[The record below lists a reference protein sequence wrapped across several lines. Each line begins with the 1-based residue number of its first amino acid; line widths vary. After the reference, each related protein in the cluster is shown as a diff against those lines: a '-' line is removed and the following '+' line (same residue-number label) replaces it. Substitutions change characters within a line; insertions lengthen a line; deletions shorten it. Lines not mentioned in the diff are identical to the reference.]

1 MTGRVCRLFC
11 CRNQRNL
18 YEIFCLLILE
28 FCVYIVYN
36 IAKEET
42 FMKQK
47 DIVKNLRKQVLS
59 LKDMAVI
66 MMCIDVVLMLKQF
79 RDTKKLMK
87 YWQGQF

>member
-1 MTGRVCRLFC
+1 
-11 CRNQRNL
+11 
-18 YEIFCLLILE
+18 
-28 FCVYIVYN
+28 
-36 IAKEET
+36 
-42 FMKQK
+42 MKQK